1 MGSGMILRLG
11 TSRRRGIEWLL
22 YDFLLASGL
31 EASGVESWARSG
43 LRALDAVL
51 GSLGVPVRL
60 VGAARAVR
68 ARRVQRAADHVV
80 THTRQVLHAAAADQ
94 HDAVFLKVVP
104 FTRNVAGHFH
114 AVGQS
119 HAADLAQG

>member
-31 EASGVESWARSG
+31 EASGWARARSG

-68 ARRVQRAADHVV
+68 ARRVQRAAHHVV

>member
-22 YDFLLASGL
+22 YDFLLASGDR
-31 EASGVESWARSG
+31 GCRRRSG

-51 GSLGVPVRL
+51 GALGVPVRL

-68 ARRVQRAADHVV
+68 TRGVQRAAHHVV
-80 THTRQVLHAAAADQ
+80 ANSGQVLHATAADQ

-104 FTRNVAGHFH
+104 FTR
-114 AVGQS
+114 
-119 HAADLAQG
+119 D